1 VATVVFF
8 HAHPDDESIISGGT
22 MASLS
27 DLGHRVVL
35 VTATRGE
42 LGVEPD
48 GLLRPGE
55 SLEERRTGE
64 LAEAC
69 RILGVH
75 RQVFLGYLDSG
86 MAGEPS
92 NDRPGCFAAADVDQ
106 AAADLAGILDEEG
119 ADVLV
124 VYDEHGG
131 YGHPDHVQ
139 VHTVGMRAADVAA
152 TAVVFLCTINRDYLR
167 DLARWAADSGL
178 VLPEGGPE
186 DFDTMGEPGDR
197 MTTEID
203 VSPWIERKREAMRA
217 HASQISETSFFLSLS
232 DEAFLAVWGRE
243 WYIRVRPPV
252 PAGRP
257 LASSLLPEEPTA
269 DRGGGGEAG

>member
-1 VATVVFF
+1 MYDWAEYLPYPAE
-8 HAHPDDESIISGGT
+8 HLL
-22 MASLS
+22 SL
-27 DLGHRVVL
+27 GRNEQVL
-35 VTATRGE
+35 LMQCEEALTAGR
-42 LGVEPD
+42 L
-48 GLLRPGE
+48 
-55 SLEERRTGE
+55 
-64 LAEAC
+64 
-69 RILGVH
+69 
-75 RQVFLGYLDSG
+75 
-86 MAGEPS
+86 
-92 NDRPGCFAAADVDQ
+92 
-106 AAADLAGILDEEG
+106 
-119 ADVLV
+119 
-124 VYDEHGG
+124 
-131 YGHPDHVQ
+131 
-139 VHTVGMRAADVAA
+139 
-152 TAVVFLCTINRDYLR
+152 DYLR

-252 PAGRP
+252 PAGRT